1 MRVRCPVLVG
11 RAAELAVF
19 TTALDAARR
28 GEGRAVFVSGEAGVG
43 KTRLVR
49 EVVAAAGD
57 TTVVVGRCVE
67 GDLPSPLR
75 PLAEATMSLS
85 RAAPLP
91 DREVLGPYAAVL
103 GRLVPEWGA
112 LAGEPPTA
120 PLLGEALLRL
130 LRAMAPQGCLV
141 VLEDVHWADPETLAV
156 LEYVCDH
163 VADEAVLLAVT
174 LRDTDGGRAGALA
187 DALVARGAAVA
198 VSLGPLGAP
207 AVAAMVRACGIDD
220 DGSAAAAEGLPLL
233 VEELLGDRG
242 AGVPRSLTASVARR
256 VAQLEPVG
264 RRALLAAAVLGRRFD
279 WRLVVDVAG
288 AAGALDDAVVA
299 GLLAPDGDGY
309 QFRHALTREAV
320 LAGGSAAERAQL
332 AAGLGVAL
340 RARLPE
346 LPGAAAVLAA
356 DLAARAGD
364 PGAAELFGTAGRR
377 AARDGALDSAAALLG
392 RGRALARSTAERAAL
407 TDALA
412 DVHCRAGRLDAA
424 VTATRDLDALL
435 RLGETHPAEPRRR
448 RAHVRLARAFAEAA
462 RWDDAEAELAA
473 VTDALGP
480 GPAGRRSAAV
490 PPASRVPA
498 ADPPV
503 AVPPAPDGQAL
514 PRQGPLPATQSEE
527 GAPAAMRCGPDAVE
541 ADLVRA
547 LILLGN
553 HAAAD
558 AAAVAAGV
566 VEPAIAVGRPDLAC
580 EALQV
585 VGRAARGR
593 DTDAALSAFERAR
606 AVAVAHDLPLAE
618 LSALHELGTIDMF
631 STGRRDRLLAARR
644 GAEAAGAVRLTA
656 VLDLQLVA
664 AHHMHG
670 DREPAEAAA
679 RRALDGVTTLGI
691 APMRVIA
698 LAITACAAGLSGD
711 RDAVEAAIAAIPP
724 GALDADPDSQ
734 ASIWGT
740 SRATCSLLREDR
752 AAAVHELETAAALVH
767 GAAEIRP
774 QTWWGFW
781 VLLRALDGRDA
792 VSAIAT
798 LRSCPAA
805 GNRQNLAYAE
815 LAEAVLAGRAGDGAR
830 AAATVARWD
839 ATALPWAW
847 LRQLGRRLVAEAA
860 LVDGWGEPTAWLA
873 EAAAF
878 FERFGAPAV
887 SRECLRLTAG
897 TPALPADL
905 RRHGV
910 TPREA
915 EIFAL
920 LGQGITGTREL
931 AAHLVISPRTVEK
944 HVEALCRKLGVR
956 TRSQLAALAARA
968 AQTGQVQATT

>member
-1 MRVRCPVLVG
+1 VRVRCPVLVG
-11 RAAELAVF
+11 RSAELAVF
-19 TTALDAARR
+19 TGAFETLGR
-28 GEGRAVFVSGEAGVG
+28 GQGRAVIVTGEPGVG
-43 KTRLVR
+43 KSRLVR
-49 EVVAAAGD
+49 EVGAAAGA

-67 GDLPSPLR
+67 GDHPSPLR
-75 PLAEATMSLS
+75 PWAEATMSLT

-91 DREVLGPYAAVL
+91 AREVLGPYAAVL

-112 LAGEPPTA
+112 LVGEPPTG
-120 PLLGEALLRL
+120 PLLGEAVLRL
-130 LRAMAPQGCLV
+130 LRAMAPQGCVV

-163 VADEAVLLAVT
+163 VVDEAVLLVVT
-174 LRDTDGGRAGALA
+174 LRDTDSGRAAALA
-187 DALVARGAAVA
+187 DALVARGSALPVP
-198 VSLGPLGAP
+198 LGPLD
-207 AVAAMVRACGIDD
+207 AAGVSEMVRACGVDD
-220 DGSAAAAEGLPLL
+220 DGTAAAAEGLPLL
-233 VEELLGDRG
+233 VEELLGER
-242 AGVPRSLTASVARR
+242 GVPRTFAGSVTGR
-256 VAQLEPVG
+256 VAQLGLGG
-264 RRALLAAAVLGRRFD
+264 RRALLAAAVLGRAFD

-288 AAGALDDAVVA
+288 DRAVEALDDAVVA

-320 LAGGSAAERAQL
+320 LAIGSAPELGEL
-332 AAGLGVAL
+332 AAGLAAAL
-340 RARLPE
+340 RVRSPE

-377 AARDGALDSAAALLG
+377 AARDGALDSAAALLE
-392 RGRALARSTAERAAL
+392 RGRLIARSTAQRAAL
-407 TDALA
+407 ADALA

-435 RLGETHPAEPRRR
+435 RAGAHDPAEPLRR

-462 RWDDAEAELAA
+462 RWEDAEVELTA
-473 VTDALGP
+473 VSE
-480 GPAGRRSAAV
+480 PANSTGRRSSSAS
-490 PPASRVPA
+490 PAPM
-498 ADPPV
+498 
-503 AVPPAPDGQAL
+503 PPAP
-514 PRQGPLPATQSEE
+514 PPA
-527 GAPAAMRCGPDAVE
+527 GPAAAPPEEVE

-553 HAAAD
+553 HATAE
-558 AAAVAAGV
+558 AAAMAMRV
-566 VEPAIAVGRPDLAC
+566 VEPALVAGLPDLAC

-593 DTDAALSAFERAR
+593 DGGTAPAAFERAR
-606 AVAVAHDLPLAE
+606 VVAVAHDLPLAE

-644 GAEAAGAVRLTA
+644 GAESAGAVRLTA

-679 RRALDGVTTLGI
+679 RRALDGATTLDI

-698 LAITACAAGLSGD
+698 LALTTCPIALTAD
-711 RDAVEAAIAAIPP
+711 RKALEAAIAAIPT
-724 GALDADPDSQ
+724 GALDGDPDSQ
-734 ASIWGT
+734 SSIWGT

-752 AAAVHELETAAALVH
+752 ASAVRELETAAALVE
-767 GAAEIRP
+767 GATEIRP

-781 VLLRALDGRDA
+781 VLLRAIEGRDA
-792 VSAIAT
+792 VSAIVR

-815 LAEAVLAGRAGDGAR
+815 LAEAVLVGRAGDGAR

-839 ATALPWAW
+839 ASALPWAW

-860 LVDGWGEPTAWLA
+860 LVDGWGEPTAWLS

-887 SRECLRLTAG
+887 SRECLRLAAG
-897 TPALPADL
+897 TPTLSADL
-905 RRHGV
+905 RRRGV
-910 TPREA
+910 TPREG

-944 HVEALCRKLGVR
+944 HVEALCRKLDVR
-956 TRSQLAALAARA
+956 TRSQLAALA
-968 AQTGQVQATT
+968 GQVQAMT

>member
-1 MRVRCPVLVG
+1 
-11 RAAELAVF
+11 
-19 TTALDAARR
+19 
-28 GEGRAVFVSGEAGVG
+28 
-43 KTRLVR
+43 
-49 EVVAAAGD
+49 
-57 TTVVVGRCVE
+57 
-67 GDLPSPLR
+67 
-75 PLAEATMSLS
+75 MSLT

-91 DREVLGPYAAVL
+91 DREALGPYAAVL

-130 LRAMAPQGCLV
+130 LRAMAPQGCVV

-187 DALVARGAAVA
+187 DALVDRGAAVA
-198 VSLGPLGAP
+198 VSLGPLDAV
-207 AVAAMVRACGIDD
+207 AVAAMVRACGVDD

-377 AARDGALDSAAALLG
+377 AARDGALDSAAALLD

-435 RLGETHPAEPRRR
+435 RLGETHPAEPLRR

-480 GPAGRRSAAV
+480 GPAGRRSAADA

-498 ADPPV
+498 ARRLRPL

-514 PRQGPLPATQSEE
+514 PQQGPLPATQSEE

-566 VEPAIAVGRPDLAC
+566 VEPALAVGRPDLAC

-698 LAITACAAGLSGD
+698 LALTACAAGLSGD

-860 LVDGWGEPTAWLA
+860 LVDGWGDPTAWLA

-920 LGQGITGTREL
+920 LGQGMTGTREL